1 MRGKKLGTANQE
13 IKHGVPLKPW
23 YRSMQNTGSA
33 VGKSLLLALL
43 LSAPLA
49 VAQDAV
55 TQDAVVEAAA
65 EEEGR
70 RVDARGEGEG

>member
-1 MRGKKLGTANQE
+1 MRGVKLGTANQE

-23 YRSMQNTGSA
+23 YRAMQNTGSA

-49 VAQDAV
+49 LAQDAAD
-55 TQDAVVEAAA
+55 QDAADQEAATQEVVVEAAA
-65 EEEGR
+65 E
-70 RVDARGEGEG
+70 